1 MKRLEGYRNFCNKLW
16 NASRFVLMNTEG
28 QDCGFNGGEMTLSL
42 ADRWI
47 LAESTRPSK
56 RTAKRWTASAS
67 ISPQAFCMSSPGT
80 SSVTG
85 ISS

>member
-1 MKRLEGYRNFCNKLW
+1 
-16 NASRFVLMNTEG
+16 MNTEG

-47 LAESTRPSK
+47 LAEFNQTIKAYRE
-56 RTAKRWTASAS
+56 ARWTASAS

-80 SSVTG
+80 SSATG
-85 ISS
+85 IWS